1 MAGVAWRNRVFGGTL
16 KLRDYHAT
24 GENATGTSA
33 ILLPRPQI
41 PDRVVV
47 MLISHLPNRTPS
59 HPAQSDPSSSPLP
72 PPPPPPVISN
82 FLIFKISTEGVDSIS
97 ILTRVSEYEYI
108 IPK

>member
-47 MLISHLPNRTPS
+47 MLISHLPNRTPVPPRTIGS
-59 HPAQSDPSSSPLP
+59 LLLPPPSSS
-72 PPPPPPVISN
+72 SSSGN
-82 FLIFKISTEGVDSIS
+82 FQLSY
-97 ILTRVSEYEYI
+97 L
-108 IPK
+108 